1 MNWEERP
8 YQQEAIAACLAAF
21 VQRGKSSVM
30 LESPVGSGK
39 TYMGLET
46 IHLLQEVLGRKLRV
60 NWVAPRRHLLKQV
73 MEANRDL
80 HGDIIRPVSLFEK
93 TPPPAD
99 LVVLDEAHHEATQ
112 SCVLL
117 YEKMKP
123 EYVLGLSATP
133 LRTDRMKLS
142 FLETVSTCAIDR
154 LIREGYLSPFHSYLL
169 PNYGPEIAAEC
180 YLASPERWG
189 KTLAFFKTVLECV
202 QFQKNLAAGG
212 VRCEVVTG
220 ESDKDRQLEE
230 FIAGRVPVIANVSML
245 TEGFDQADVR
255 TVFIRDASRLPTIQM
270 GGRGLRRCEGKTHC
284 NIVQSS
290 KTSFLFERVSP
301 AQRRFR
307 LMNGQWMALQGGTA
321 AIEETLKQSLAL
333 LEAREKARK
342 ARRERERTFDGSSGG
357 ASRDFDG
364 DAFSGVNPLV
374 LENYKFFYALYEL
387 CNRLGWN
394 GMLPPCKLCFNYSAR
409 PSRVAG
415 FVVPANPNLVLC
427 LNLSIVA
434 KSNTASL
441 LPVLLHEMTHI
452 WQLAKGQRGGHG
464 VGFYREL
471 RRVGIDEHRQMSIP
485 GSAAEQAMYES
496 ETRYPQAAANWRTM
510 VGNPPHHQHLIE
522 QRIFEEYLK
531 VREKRNQHA

>member
-117 YEKMKP
+117 YEKMNP

-169 PNYGPEIAAEC
+169 PNYGPKIAAEC

-202 QFQKNLAAGG
+202 QFQKVLAAGG

-290 KTSFLFERVSP
+290 KTSYLFERVSP

-394 GMLPPCKLCFNYSAR
+394 GMLPPCKLTFNCSPK
-409 PSRVAG
+409 PSHVAG
-415 FVVPANPNLVLC
+415 FAVPDRPYPLLC

-434 KSNTASL
+434 SHNTASL
-441 LPVLLHEMTHI
+441 LPVLIHEMTHI
-452 WQLAKGQRGGHG
+452 WQFAKGQRGGHG
-464 VGFYREL
+464 AGFYREL
-471 RRVGIDEHRQMSIP
+471 RRVGIDEHRQMTFP
-485 GSAAEQAMYES
+485 GSAADQAMYQA

-510 VGNPPHHQHLIE
+510 VGNPPKGQRALEH
-522 QRIFEEYLK
+522 RIFEEYLK
-531 VREKRNQHA
+531 VREKRMG